1 MRNHAVPLGYAMP
14 YPRGTLWCIRGAG
27 LCGWEDDK
35 EVHTVKVRF
44 YPHKE
49 FQETLKR
56 MDFEEVEALNEDV

>member
-1 MRNHAVPLGYAMP
+1 
-14 YPRGTLWCIRGAG
+14 
-27 LCGWEDDK
+27 
-35 EVHTVKVRF
+35 VKVRF